1 MLIKQ
6 SEAAR
11 ILGVSRQYIG
21 KLAKEKKPPGFIV
34 YPEEGKPF
42 LVNTEHPDWQR
53 KITSL
58 KKHTPEDKKKSNK
71 GKSKS
76 KAVKQILEAIASGG
90 ELDSGQAGG
99 LQADLQETEKKYNS
113 ANIPTEF
120 QELADLNLEAE
131 IAERKKAISNA
142 KIFEQKAMQEEIKTA
157 QIKKELAPIDLVKHF
172 FSFSENM
179 IQRIYRRPHEISP
192 QIEALYMG
200 KEPRKAVQLIIR
212 EIESIIKDTQ
222 KELIKAIEDE
232 EFDIKKLN
240 KGGK

>member
-11 ILGVSRQYIG
+11 ALGVSRQYIG
-21 KLAKEKKPPGFIV
+21 KLAKEKKPPGFIF

-42 LVNTEHPDWQR
+42 LVDTDHPDWKR

-58 KKHTPEDKKKSNK
+58 KKHTPEGKKKIND
-71 GKSKS
+71 GKSK
-76 KAVKQILEAIASGG
+76 KQAVKKILESIASGG
-90 ELDSGQAGG
+90 AGG
-99 LQADLQETEKKYNS
+99 VQADSVQADLHEAEKTYTRTD
-113 ANIPTEF
+113 IPTEF

-131 IAERKKAISNA
+131 IAERKKAIHNA

-192 QIEALYMG
+192 QIEALYLG

-222 KELIKAIEDE
+222 KELIKAIEYE
-232 EFDIKKLN
+232 EFEIKKLS